1 MFNVCRQKVCGP
13 CSVRWIPGIVISHS
27 SLQLL
32 GQLYHIQLYVNLVH
46 TCENSLRNTGRAC
59 IRRDAC
65 GRCDATGRRGGGTS
79 VGAEESTDATHTR
92 PSRTANTAPCAAAVI
107 EKEMAMQAVSLTA
120 LVAGAVAVPQLGSSK
135 QQPLAGFILGRSIG
149 ATWEAVNDPVMVRHT
164 VC

>member
-1 MFNVCRQKVCGP
+1 MRMRPV
-13 CSVRWIPGIVISHS
+13 
-27 SLQLL
+27 
-32 GQLYHIQLYVNLVH
+32 
-46 TCENSLRNTGRAC
+46 
-59 IRRDAC
+59 RRDRPA
-65 GRCDATGRRGGGTS
+65 RGGGTS